1 MKAWVIEQIGKLDLK
16 LVDVEEPKL
25 GDDQVMIEPAFAALN
40 PADRYLAEG
49 AYPATPPMPHILG
62 RDGVGKVVAVG
73 KNVKDVPIGSM
84 RVILRGETGVSV
96 WGTFAE
102 RVAVNADS
110 VAEVPKNWSLEES
123 AGAALVYLTA
133 YQSIKQW
140 EGGRPDLPEHANVL
154 ITGASGGVGVA
165 SIHLAK
171 AMGHKVFALTRGRSK
186 FDELTKLG
194 ADVVIDIEHSDW
206 KKQLRGEK
214 INLAID
220 NIGGP
225 LFNTI
230 ISVMAQY
237 GRISVVGRLAGV
249 VPEFNPATL
258 FFKRIWI
265 GGVFVG
271 DYGRDDAQQALKA
284 SVDLLSR
291 INAKPAVDSVFEFDK
306 LPEAFGRLREG
317 PVGKVLVRITV
328 D

>member
-16 LVDVEEPKL
+16 LTDVPEPKL
-25 GDDQVMIEPAFAALN
+25 GDDQVMIELQFAALN

-49 AYPATPPMPHILG
+49 AYPAHPPLPHILG

-73 KNVKDVPIGSM
+73 KNVKNVPIGST

-110 VAEVPKNWSLEES
+110 VAGVPTGWTLEES

-133 YQSIKQW
+133 LQAIKQW
-140 EGGRPDLPEHANVL
+140 HDLPEKMNVL

-171 AMGHKVFALTRGRSK
+171 AMGHKVFSLTRGTQK
-186 FDELTKLG
+186 FDELKQLG
-194 ADVVIDIEHSDW
+194 ADVTIDITEADW
-206 KKQLRGEK
+206 KKHLGKEK

-225 LFNTI
+225 LFNAV
-230 ISVMAQY
+230 ISTMAQY
-237 GRISVVGRLAGV
+237 GRISVVGRLGGP

-258 FFKRIWI
+258 YFKRIQI

-271 DYGRDDAQQALKA
+271 DYARDEAQLALK
-284 SVDLLSR
+284 SIVELLDR
-291 INAKPAVDSVFEFDK
+291 IKAKPVVDSVFEFEK
-306 LPEAFGRLREG
+306 LVEAFGRLREG
-317 PVGKVLVRITV
+317 PVGKVLVSIKQNSKT